1 MITSNPEW
9 KAGAESGTPL
19 GRLGTARE
27 VADVIVFLSSPAAAY
42 ITGQT
47 IVIDGGSV
55 LPSLQS
61 DALLRAISDSSS
73 GAR

>member
-9 KAGAESGTPL
+9 KAAAESGTPL
-19 GRLGTARE
+19 ARLGTARE
-27 VADVIVFLSSPAAAY
+27 VADVIVFLASPAAGY

-61 DALLRAISDSSS
+61 DALLRAIS
-73 GAR
+73 GAG